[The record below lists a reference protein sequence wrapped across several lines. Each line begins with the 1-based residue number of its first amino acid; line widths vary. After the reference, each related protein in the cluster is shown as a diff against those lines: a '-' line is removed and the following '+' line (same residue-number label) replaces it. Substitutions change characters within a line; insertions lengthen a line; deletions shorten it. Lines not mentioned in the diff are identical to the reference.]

1 LNAVRRQQR
10 SCAKEISLI
19 NVVEDLAVDAVCR
32 LRNFNAALPYQ
43 VERIARFAFTKNY
56 FTGFLSQDAK
66 FWRNALDDVGI
77 NSFEKPITAKSLDG
91 SASRGRF
98 HSTNINSR
106 SMSRPA
112 DSYQFGRTSGCPER
126 PDMVDN
132 LIRCEWFS
140 QKSCDASLH
149 QPVES
154 ILSNKSSAQNN

>member
-1 LNAVRRQQR
+1 MRLARQQR
-10 SCAKEISLI
+10 SWAKEISLI
-19 NVVEDLAVDAVCR
+19 NVLEDFAVDAVCR
-32 LRNFNAALPYQ
+32 LSNLTAALPYQ

-56 FTGFLSQDAK
+56 FTGFLSQAAK

-126 PDMVDN
+126 PGYGRQSHQVRVVFAEILRSQPSSIGRVD
-132 LIRCEWFS
+132 L
-140 QKSCDASLH
+140 
-149 QPVES
+149 VE
-154 ILSNKSSAQNN
+154 